1 MKKIDILNE
10 VYTEKQRRWACW
22 QMDAPKSE
30 REISKYNATEMCK
43 DVKRTKKNGKSIK
56 PKMKKKDLVEYIN
69 KKIALREDDNEFFL
83 INEMNGNEKKEIF
96 KFLNA
101 LKFSGVI
108 NMHGSHPILCWT
120 REDLE
125 RWLYGNRFDIESLK
139 QKIEDLE
146 YEDEEDD
153 EEGDNE
159 KEDDGRIERIQNK
172 IDLISYMLDT
182 KDDVRDILI
191 SAAMERAENTSGN
204 LELNNIQRIFEK
216 MAAEAWKMWAYTYLK
231 LK

>member
-30 REISKYNATEMCK
+30 REISKDNATEMCK
-43 DVKRTKKNGKSIK
+43 DVKHSKKKDKSIK
-56 PKMKKKDLVEYIN
+56 PKMKKKDLVEYIS
-69 KKIALREDDNEFFL
+69 KKIYLKEDNNEIFL
-83 INEMNGNEKKEIF
+83 VSEMSGNEKKEIF

-101 LKFSGVI
+101 LRSSGII

-120 REDLE
+120 KEDLE
-125 RWLYGNRFDIESLK
+125 RWLYGNRFDIDSLT
-139 QKIEDLE
+139 QEIEDLE
-146 YEDEEDD
+146 YDN
-153 EEGDNE
+153 EEGENDS
-159 KEDDGRIERIQNK
+159 KIEMVQNK
-172 IDLISYMLDT
+172 IDIISYMLDS

-191 SAAMERAENTSGN
+191 GAAMERAENTSGN
-204 LELNNIQRIFEK
+204 MELNNIQRIFEK
-216 MAAEAWKMWAYTYLK
+216 MAAEAWKMWAYTYLN